1 MSNITK
7 SSQNLRW
14 MDNQSDKNTIIHRI
28 NPVIK
33 LVVSLIYIFT
43 IISFD
48 NYSPERL
55 IPFIF
60 YIFIVSSLAE
70 ISLIHLL
77 KLSAVSLPLIIGI
90 GIFNPIFNREVAY
103 YIGSIP
109 ISFGM
114 LSFCTLFIKSLMTVI
129 SGLLLVATTGINNL
143 GMALRK
149 IGLPKIF
156 AVQIMLTYRYIT
168 VYMEE
173 VNTTLT
179 AHSLRANNKG
189 VSYKSYGYLVG
200 NILLRT
206 IDRSQKIYE
215 AMCLRGFHGD
225 YVTGKN
231 PKINKTDI
239 IYLAVWSSLF
249 IFIRYYNLSQIIG
262 NLIIGEF

>member
-28 NPVIK
+28 NPVVK

-90 GIFNPIFNREVAY
+90 GIFNPIF
-103 YIGSIP
+103 
-109 ISFGM
+109 
-114 LSFCTLFIKSLMTVI
+114 
-129 SGLLLVATTGINNL
+129 
-143 GMALRK
+143 
-149 IGLPKIF
+149 
-156 AVQIMLTYRYIT
+156 
-168 VYMEE
+168 
-173 VNTTLT
+173 
-179 AHSLRANNKG
+179 
-189 VSYKSYGYLVG
+189 
-200 NILLRT
+200 
-206 IDRSQKIYE
+206 
-215 AMCLRGFHGD
+215 
-225 YVTGKN
+225 
-231 PKINKTDI
+231 
-239 IYLAVWSSLF
+239 
-249 IFIRYYNLSQIIG
+249 
-262 NLIIGEF
+262 